1 METVMLQPSNDAE
14 MQLLKEFLER
24 TRIKNKIISEEDK
37 EDFVLGLMMRET
49 DYNDTI
55 DTAEFIKHLQGK

>member
-37 EDFVLGLMMRET
+37 EDFVLGLMMKEA
-49 DYNDTI
+49 DYNDII